1 MRVLRLEAENFKKL
15 KAIAIT
21 PAGHIVEIQG
31 QNAAG
36 KTSVLDSIWAALG
49 GKDACPEKPIRTGED
64 SAFVS
69 LLLGDT
75 EPRLRVTRTFRLKEG
90 AEYTTDLKVEAADT
104 GARFPSQQG
113 VLDALVGAMC
123 FDPLAFTRMKDEEQI
138 KALRQFVPG
147 VNFAEIEGLNR
158 RDFEERTAVGR
169 RLRDLKGQQAALP
182 PLPQGD
188 LPEEVDTHALE
199 QELGRAGAHNA
210 EVAQRA
216 ERRRQSQQRVDTL
229 TDQIATLTQELQAL
243 QAQLETAAP
252 LPDPID
258 TDDVQRKLAEG
269 RHTNELLAEVKG
281 RTALLDKITAAG
293 DEETALTAA
302 IEKRKEDMAA
312 KVKAAS
318 MPIPGLGFGE
328 DHVTLNG
335 EPFSQA
341 SQAQKIRASVAI
353 AAAMNPKLR
362 VARVMDGSLLDAK
375 SWAALE
381 EYAEEADLQVW
392 IETVSPHTSAAVII
406 EDGGVYTPPV
416 ADDEVVV

>member
-1 MRVLRLEAENFKKL
+1 MRIIELRASAFKRL
-15 KAIAIT
+15 SAVSIT
-21 PAGHIVEIQG
+21 PSGRVVEISG
-31 QNAAG
+31 DNSSG
-36 KTSVLDSIWAALG
+36 KTSTLDAIWAALG
-49 GKDACPEKPIRTGED
+49 GKDACPDKPIRTGED

-69 LLLGDT
+69 VLLGDT

-169 RLRDLKGQQAALP
+169 RLRDMKGQLAALP
-182 PLPQGD
+182 AVAAPI
-188 LPEEVDTHALE
+188 PEEVDTHALE
-199 QELGRAGAHNA
+199 QQLARAGQHNA
-210 EVAQRA
+210 EVATQTQRQA
-216 ERRRQSQQRVDTL
+216 GWATRLQEVDVQILRLQDERDKL
-229 TDQIATLTQELQAL
+229 ADLILQAIEI
-243 QAQLETAAP
+243 A
-252 LPDPID
+252 DPID

-269 RHTNELLAEVKG
+269 RRANEVVADVKA
-281 RTALLDKITAAG
+281 REAMWSKISATE

-302 IEKRKEDMAA
+302 IAKRKEDMAA
-312 KVKAAS
+312 KVKGAS